1 MRVLAAQTYV
11 SQGVK
16 LGFDFIAP
24 ESDKP
29 LPWIVFLHGG
39 GWVSGDRS
47 GYHEEAAWYAE
58 QGFATVCLSYRLA
71 PLHPFPCAVADVKAA
86 LAHLKSQADQLGI
99 DAERGAAF
107 GNSAGG
113 HLSLMAALPV
123 DGLPHGE
130 ESLEAAVA
138 ICPITD
144 LRNPGETHFPISFS
158 FLEQFIPDLD
168 SAIGADVLAQASPAV
183 HLDGLSSHLMLA
195 HGSADDIVPVAQSRD
210 FAKAAA
216 ELGDEKG
223 LEVIYNEMPGEGHS
237 FTYPAWMKMREDALA
252 FLQRRLAP

>member
-24 ESDKP
+24 ESDQA
-29 LPWIVFLHGG
+29 LPWIIFLHGG

-71 PLHPFPCAVADVKAA
+71 PLHPFPCAAADVKAA
-86 LAHLKSQADQLGI
+86 IAHLKSESQSLGLNP
-99 DAERGAAF
+99 DMGAAF

-123 DGLPHGE
+123 SHLPHGE
-130 ESLEAAVA
+130 ESLRAAVA

-144 LRNPGETHFPISFS
+144 LRNPRETHFPISFS

-168 SAIGADVLAQASPAV
+168 SAVGADVLAQASPMV
-183 HLDGLSSHLMLA
+183 HLSGLASHLMIA
-195 HGSADDIVPVAQSRD
+195 HGSADDIVPVDQSRS
-210 FAKAAA
+210 FARAAA
-216 ELGDEKG
+216 ELGDERG

>member
-24 ESDKP
+24 ESDTP

-58 QGFATVCLSYRLA
+58 QGFATICLSYRLA
-71 PLHPFPCAVADVKAA
+71 PLHPFPCAVADIKAA
-86 LAHLKSQADQLGI
+86 LAHLKSRAEELGI
-99 DAERGAAF
+99 DPTKGSAF

-113 HLSLMAALPV
+113 HLALMAALPIP
-123 DGLPHGE
+123 DLPCGE
-130 ESLEAAVA
+130 ETVRAAVA

-144 LRNPGETHFPISFS
+144 LRNPRENHFPISFS
-158 FLEQFIPDLD
+158 FMEQFIPDFD
-168 SAIGADVLAQASPAV
+168 SVLGEDGLAQASPMV
-183 HLDGLSSHLMLA
+183 YLSGLESHLMLA
-195 HGSADDIVPVAQSRD
+195 HGSDDDIVPVAQSQT
-210 FAKAAA
+210 FAAAAA
-216 ELGDEKG
+216 ELGDERG
-223 LEVIYNEMPGEGHS
+223 LEVIYHQMPGEGHS
-237 FTYPAWMKMREDALA
+237 FTYPAWMKMREDALE
-252 FLQRRLAP
+252 FLKRRLA